1 MGLLGWSHH
10 ASWMFPLTFHLS
22 SLFHFRGDVN
32 HSPSFFYFFLILIQQ
47 HILHFQELFL
57 VFHLF
62 LFHSIL
68 FWFNDYITFL
78 NFRVIL

>member
-1 MGLLGWSHH
+1 MLPGCSLLL
-10 ASWMFPLTFHLS
+10 FT
-22 SLFHFRGDVN
+22 SLLYFTLGEIYVN
-32 HSPSFFYFFLILIQQ
+32 HSPSFFSFFLILIQQ